1 MCRLLIA
8 ACCVLTLAPAM
19 PGAQI
24 IDDKNKR
31 DAREHYHRGRE
42 LMYTERFLEAVGEF
56 RQAVR
61 LDPLLTLAHFDL
73 GRSLMAL
80 KNYERAATAF
90 IGCRNAYQQ
99 LSALDRTQAAEVDQ
113 RREEE
118 VRELRDH
125 IRAVQSG
132 QIKSSFTQVQIV
144 TKLEE
149 RIRELDGLRQRGV
162 AGGDAVPAEVF
173 LSLGSAYFRQGK
185 MPDAER
191 EWQTAVDRRPNFGEA
206 HNNLAVLYLMT
217 QRLAQARQEI
227 GLAEKSGYSVN
238 PNLKRDIENAILA
251 SRK

>member
-1 MCRLLIA
+1 
-8 ACCVLTLAPAM
+8 
-19 PGAQI
+19 
-24 IDDKNKR
+24 
-31 DAREHYHRGRE
+31 
-42 LMYTERFLEAVGEF
+42 MYTERFLEAVGEF

-125 IRAVQSG
+125 IRAVRSG
-132 QIKSSFTQVQIV
+132 QIKSAFTQVMQE

-149 RIRELDGLRQRGV
+149 RIRELEGLRQRGV
-162 AGGDAVPAEVF
+162 AGGDGVPAEVF

-191 EWQTAVDRRPNFGEA
+191 EWRTAVDRRPNFGEA

-217 QRLAQARQEI
+217 QRPAEARDAI

-238 PNLKRDIENAILA
+238 PNLKQAIENALKRPPV
-251 SRK
+251 S